1 MNKFFS
7 RIAQTPFLL
16 ALFALLVGSLA
27 APLIYV
33 FTGFTNPEGFHDLR
47 SADLSTMLLA
57 FVSAWLFSAFL
68 TGVVGGTL
76 WGPLHIF
83 GYDSFISYFLVA
95 VISYLLLSLLA
106 SAEQWLGGIFMAA
119 ANAIAVRLAER
130 TVGRYPH
137 ESV

>member
-27 APLIYV
+27 APLIYML
-33 FTGFTNPEGFHDLR
+33 TGFTSPEGSHDLR
-47 SADLSTMLLA
+47 GADLSTMLLA
-57 FVSAWLFSAFL
+57 FVTAWLFSAFL
-68 TGVVGGTL
+68 TGVVGGML
-76 WGPLHIF
+76 WGPLHFF
-83 GYDSFISYFLVA
+83 GYDSFISYLLSA
-95 VISYLLLSLLA
+95 AISFLLLSLLVG
-106 SAEQWLGGIFMAA
+106 AEQWIGGISMAA

-137 ESV
+137 ETV